1 MFGWG
6 KEKWVGR
13 KGEDE
18 RKMEGWKMI
27 FQSIKV
33 FKKKKKTE
41 AQLIE
46 KKVLI
51 DQDQSFAFSFEIS
64 TWFWERK
71 KIKISGPRGKILT
84 PPPSLFSFLSFIP
97 PSKQKKKKKLLEM
110 EFYIRKS
117 FTCQNNLELEINYC
131 EMPLGISEFFFYKY
145 FKMNFLFIVIEI
157 FSNMNLLILK

>member
-1 MFGWG
+1 M
-6 KEKWVGR
+6 GR

-33 FKKKKKTE
+33 LKKKKKTE

-64 TWFWERK
+64 T
-71 KIKISGPRGKILT
+71 
-84 PPPSLFSFLSFIP
+84 
-97 PSKQKKKKKLLEM
+97 
-110 EFYIRKS
+110 
-117 FTCQNNLELEINYC
+117 
-131 EMPLGISEFFFYKY
+131 
-145 FKMNFLFIVIEI
+145 
-157 FSNMNLLILK
+157 